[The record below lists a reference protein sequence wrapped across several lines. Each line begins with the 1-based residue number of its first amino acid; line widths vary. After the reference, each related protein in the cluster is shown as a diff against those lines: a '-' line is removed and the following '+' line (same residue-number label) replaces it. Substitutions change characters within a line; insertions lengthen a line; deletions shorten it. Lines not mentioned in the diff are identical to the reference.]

1 MTETADP
8 ARIRLD
14 KWLWHARIFKT
25 RVLAA
30 EVVSKG
36 KIRINGQKTN
46 KPGRAVGPGDVLTI
60 VWGGQVRT
68 LRLLA
73 CGTRRGPATEAAAL
87 YTDPGQKGDAGP
99 EMSDRTERPF

>member
-1 MTETADP
+1 MTESADP
-8 ARIRLD
+8 TRIRLD
-14 KWLWHARIFKT
+14 KWLWHARLYKT

-30 EVVSKG
+30 EAISKG

-46 KPGRAVGPGDVLTI
+46 KPGRAVGPGDALTI

-73 CGTRRGPATEAAAL
+73 CGTRRGPATEAATL
-87 YTDPGQKGDAGP
+87 YTEPSQKRDADP
-99 EMSDRTERPF
+99 EMPDRPEHPF